1 MQAGSQ
7 HNGTGGAYPTAPLFG
22 RFIEWSGDRP
32 KVLAGRAAS
41 ALVGAKYVYGYR
53 AAVRAGY
60 GAEQYARS
68 EIPHSYPVCCRTAGR
83 SAAFD
88 MLKHAAKRLDELIT
102 NLCEAADM
110 ADELAEAEK
119 KTGTL
124 TTDARDISRHE
135 PIGCCSRS

>member
-1 MQAGSQ
+1 
-7 HNGTGGAYPTAPLFG
+7 
-22 RFIEWSGDRP
+22 
-32 KVLAGRAAS
+32 
-41 ALVGAKYVYGYR
+41 VGLEYVYGYR

-68 EIPHSYPVCCRTAGR
+68 EIPHSHPVCCRTAGR

-124 TTDARDISRHE
+124 TTDAREHIEARAYRLLQ
-135 PIGCCSRS
+135 PIITAAMAQSGRVGTELADYLKASPSLGYWLARWQHG